1 MRGNN
6 IVNIYIID
14 SVGYQKDQ
22 LNEEQL
28 SYINSIAHVRKYNDL
43 RQQILFERGD
53 DVYARINIYFP
64 DQEMVVEYDAT

>member
-1 MRGNN
+1 MRGKN

-14 SVGYQKDQ
+14 FVAYRKDQ

-28 SYINSIAHVRKYNDL
+28 SYINSIADFQKHNDL

-53 DVYARINIYFP
+53 DVHARINIYIP

>member
-53 DVYARINIYFP
+53 DVHARINIYFP

>member
-14 SVGYQKDQ
+14 SVAYQKDQ

-28 SYINSIAHVRKYNDL
+28 SYISSIAHVRKYNDL

-53 DVYARINIYFP
+53 DVHARINIYFS